1 MWAWLIALLL
11 IFGLLTYILL
21 RRKGAA
27 HSITSRSI
35 PSPGPQESP
44 VAPAPANISPV
55 QHEGFDRSGNPPL
68 DLAIPDLSRELKIRL
83 QEGVDFIFSV
93 KAEQGFTGAPPLRV
107 EDLDPDLLQAVRR
120 QIRDLKNFRVTHELC
135 QALDNP
141 HSNMTDLAKIIVTD
155 PVLSGRILRVANSAY
170 FGLPQKVNS
179 IGQALMII
187 GLYHI
192 KNMIYREGLAKL
204 FDRGSAAEGEMELL
218 WEHAVLT
225 SICAGYIQEIF
236 PGLDKGTVF
245 TLGLLHDI
253 GKFILPHLSQL
264 RPGLSPE
271 GDLPV
276 TSRSLQQE
284 EQLYGLNHA
293 LIGRLAFEEW
303 EFSDLM
309 KSVVER
315 HHAPHHMEIEAL
327 RLDGERLKY
336 LLVLFLA
343 DQAAKLLA
351 SGSGEQIPVAP
362 LARSYYEIVHPGRL
376 LGLVLDNAL
385 FSEVRKSRAVLE
397 GYTGQRFPIRRRP
410 SGESRP
416 PYDGVPR

>member
-11 IFGLLTYILL
+11 IIGLLAYLLL
-21 RRKGAA
+21 RRKGAPYPK
-27 HSITSRSI
+27 TSRSLQ
-35 PSPGPQESP
+35 PPGPPEDKAACDFRAPPVSGDASP
-44 VAPAPANISPV
+44 M
-55 QHEGFDRSGNPPL
+55 QHAGSLETGQPPL

-93 KAEQGFTGAPPLRV
+93 KVGAEVTPRPPRRV
-107 EDLDPDLLQAVRR
+107 DDLDPALIQAVRK
-120 QIRDLKNFRVTHELC
+120 QIRDLKNFRVTHELGR
-135 QALDNP
+135 ALDNP
-141 HSNMTDLAKIIVTD
+141 NSNMTDLAKIIVTD
-155 PVLSGRILRVANSAY
+155 PVLSGRILKVANSAY

-204 FDRGSAAEGEMELL
+204 FDRGSGVEAEMEML

-225 SICAGYIQEIF
+225 SICAGYIQDIF

-253 GKFILPHLSQL
+253 GKFILPHLPL
-264 RPGLSPE
+264 LHPGLSPVE
-271 GDLPV
+271 DAPV
-276 TSRSLQQE
+276 ASRSLQQE
-284 EQLYGLNHA
+284 ERLYGLNHA

-303 EFSDLM
+303 EFSELM
-309 KSVVER
+309 KSVVEL
-315 HHAPHHMEIEAL
+315 HHAPHIMEIEAL

-343 DQAAKLLA
+343 DQVAKLLA
-351 SGSGEQIPVAP
+351 DGGGDRLPVAP
-362 LARSYYEIVHPGRL
+362 LARSYYEIVHPGKMI
-376 LGLVLDNAL
+376 GLVLDNAL

-397 GYTGQRFPIRRRP
+397 GYGGR
-410 SGESRP
+410 S
-416 PYDGVPR
+416 

>member
-11 IFGLLTYILL
+11 LVGLLVIVLL
-21 RRKGAA
+21 FRKGEDRREPPRPTGRTMPPSERPPEAPVEHA
-27 HSITSRSI
+27 RST
-35 PSPGPQESP
+35 
-44 VAPAPANISPV
+44 VVSPV
-55 QHEGFDRSGNPPL
+55 QHPGSDQTGTPPL

-93 KAEQGFTGAPPLRV
+93 KVGAEVMPPPLRRV
-107 EDLDPDLLQAVRR
+107 DGLDPALIQAVRK

-135 QALDNP
+135 RALDNP
-141 HSNMTDLAKIIVTD
+141 NSNMTDLAKIIVTD
-155 PVLSGRILRVANSAY
+155 PVLSGKILKVANSAY

-192 KNMIYREGLAKL
+192 KNMLYREGLAKL
-204 FDRGSAAEGEMELL
+204 FDRGSAAAAEMELL

-225 SICAGYIQEIF
+225 SICAGYIQDIF

-253 GKFILPHLSQL
+253 GKFILPHLPLLQ
-264 RPGLSPE
+264 PGLSPG
-271 GDLPV
+271 GDVPLA
-276 TSRSLQQE
+276 SRSRRQE
-284 EQLYGLNHA
+284 ELLYGLNHT

-303 EFSDLM
+303 EFSELM
-309 KSVVER
+309 KSVVEL
-315 HHAPHHMEIEAL
+315 HHAPHQMEIEAL
-327 RLDGERLKY
+327 GLDGERLKY

-343 DQAAKLLA
+343 DQVAKLLA
-351 SGSGEQIPVAP
+351 DGSGEKLPVVP
-362 LARSYYEIVHPGRL
+362 LARSYYEIVHPGKIL
-376 LGLVLDNAL
+376 SLVLDNAL

-397 GYTGQRFPIRRRP
+397 GYPAR
-410 SGESRP
+410 S
-416 PYDGVPR
+416 